1 MEVFSSLTAGA
12 VLGLSAGFAPGPL
25 LTLVITQTLKHN
37 VKEGVKVAV
46 APLITDLPIIL
57 LSLLVLNKLT
67 NFNRLLGLISLA
79 GGLYVLYLSYES
91 ARTKPVKIV
100 VSGSQPQSLRKG
112 ALINVL
118 NPHPYLFWVTVG
130 APIILKAGEDGLLAP
145 LMFVSCFYLL
155 LIGSKMFLAL
165 IVGRSRTFLTS
176 RGYIYVMRI
185 LGGMLAVFA
194 LFLFKDALIF
204 LGVLGS

>member
-1 MEVFSSLTAGA
+1 
-12 VLGLSAGFAPGPL
+12 
-25 LTLVITQTLKHN
+25 
-37 VKEGVKVAV
+37 
-46 APLITDLPIIL
+46 
-57 LSLLVLNKLT
+57 
-67 NFNRLLGLISLA
+67 
-79 GGLYVLYLSYES
+79 
-91 ARTKPVKIV
+91 
-100 VSGSQPQSLRKG
+100 
-112 ALINVL
+112 L

-130 APIILKAGEDGLLAP
+130 APLILKAGEDSLLSP

-155 LIGSKMFLAL
+155 LVGSKMFLAL
-165 IVGRSRTFLTS
+165 IVGKSSTFLTS